1 MNDFLNSLLWVAFP
15 YIALATMVVGII
27 WRYRYDKFRWTTRS
41 SQIYETKMLRV
52 GGPMF
57 HLGILMALGGH
68 LMGLVIPKAWTDAVG
83 IDQHMYHMIAVGGG
97 VTAGL
102 LVTVGFLILLFRRMT
117 NPRVRQATS
126 TSDKFLYL
134 VLTLTIIFGMWNT
147 ISTALSDQFNYRES
161 VSPYFRSV
169 FMLNPDGS
177 LMANVPFQFKAHVF
191 LAFLLLMIWP
201 FTRLVHALTIPLGY
215 LTRPY
220 IVFRTLGDS
229 RVKPGVKAPQGTW
242 DKASTKRVKKVGV
255 Q

>member
-1 MNDFLNSLLWVAFP
+1 M
-15 YIALATMVVGII
+15 
-27 WRYRYDKFRWTTRS
+27 
-41 SQIYETKMLRV
+41 
-52 GGPMF
+52 
-57 HLGILMALGGH
+57 
-68 LMGLVIPKAWTDAVG
+68 
-83 IDQHMYHMIAVGGG
+83 
-97 VTAGL
+97 
-102 LVTVGFLILLFRRMT
+102 GFLILLFRRMT